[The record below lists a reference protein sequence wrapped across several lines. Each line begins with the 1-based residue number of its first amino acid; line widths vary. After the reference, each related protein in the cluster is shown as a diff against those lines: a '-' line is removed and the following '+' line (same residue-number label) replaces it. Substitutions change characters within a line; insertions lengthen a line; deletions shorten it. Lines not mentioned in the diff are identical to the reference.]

1 MALVY
6 YRNRKPVIS
15 AGGDCWYTLNFI
27 INWAALSSMT
37 LTNQH
42 KAYLFALSAVLL
54 WSTVATAFK
63 ISLRYLDVFQLLLV
77 ASVTATLCLLLVV
90 LLTGRL
96 NSLAELGK
104 RDYLRLA
111 GLGILNPFC
120 YYLVLFKAYDLL
132 PAQVAQALNY
142 TWAITL
148 MLLSV
153 PILKHRITRFD
164 CIATVIC
171 YSGVIVICFSG
182 GQFPAGELST
192 AGTLLALGSTVI
204 WAFYW
209 LLKTKDRVDPV
220 LGLFVSFLFSI
231 PFIAAACWFLSDP
244 GSLGV
249 NGILAGV
256 YVGLFEMGIT
266 YILWLAA
273 LRLSQAAA
281 KVSTLIFLSPFI
293 SLIFIS
299 RILGEA
305 IAVTTIMGLALIV
318 GGLSVQHLR
327 PQIKN

>member
-1 MALVY
+1 MS
-6 YRNRKPVIS
+6 P
-15 AGGDCWYTLNFI
+15 
-27 INWAALSSMT
+27 
-37 LTNQH
+37 TNQH

-63 ISLRYLDVFQLLLV
+63 ISLGYLDVFQLLLV

-90 LLTGRL
+90 LVTGRMKF
-96 NSLAELGK
+96 LADVGA

-111 GLGILNPFC
+111 GLGLLNPFC
-120 YYLVLFKAYDLL
+120 YYLVLFRAYDLL

-153 PILKHRITRFD
+153 PVLKHRITRFD
-164 CIATVIC
+164 CMATVTC
-171 YSGVIVICFSG
+171 YSGVLVICFSG

-192 AGTLLALGSTVI
+192 MGIFLALGSTVI

-209 LLKTKDRVDPV
+209 LLKTKDHVEPV
-220 LGLFVSFLFSI
+220 TGLFISFLFSI
-231 PFIAAACWFLSDP
+231 PFIAAACWLLSDP
-244 GSLGV
+244 ISLGLSGV
-249 NGILAGV
+249 MAGI
-256 YVGLFEMGIT
+256 YVGLFEMGVT

-273 LRLSQAAA
+273 LRLSAATA
-281 KVSTLIFLSPFI
+281 KVSTLIFLSPFL

-305 IAVTTIMGLALIV
+305 IAVTTIMGLGLIV
-318 GGLSVQHLR
+318 GGLLVQHFNL
-327 PQIKN
+327 QIED

>member
-1 MALVY
+1 M
-6 YRNRKPVIS
+6 
-15 AGGDCWYTLNFI
+15 
-27 INWAALSSMT
+27 
-37 LTNQH
+37 TNQH

-77 ASVTATLCLLLVV
+77 ASATGTLCLLLVV
-90 LLTGRL
+90 VLTGRL
-96 NSLAELGK
+96 KIPASLGK

-111 GLGILNPFC
+111 CLGVLNPFC
-120 YYLVLFKAYDLL
+120 YYLVLFRAYDLL

-153 PILKHRITRFD
+153 PILKHRLTRFD
-164 CIATVIC
+164 CMATVIC
-171 YSGVIVICFSG
+171 YSGVLVICFSG
-182 GQFPAGELST
+182 SRFPEGELS
-192 AGTLLALGSTVI
+192 AQGIFLALGSTII

-209 LLKTKDRVDPV
+209 LLKTKDHVEPV
-220 LGLFVSFLFSI
+220 TGLFISFLFSI
-231 PFIAAACWFLSDP
+231 PFIAAACWLWSDP
-244 GSLGV
+244 SSISAA
-249 NGILAGV
+249 GILSGV
-256 YVGLFEMGIT
+256 YVGLFEMGVT

-273 LRLSQAAA
+273 LRLSETAA
-281 KVSTLIFLSPFI
+281 KVSTLIFLSPFL

-305 IAVTTIMGLALIV
+305 VAVTTIVGLVLIV
-318 GGLSVQHLR
+318 AGLLVQHFR

>member
-1 MALVY
+1 M
-6 YRNRKPVIS
+6 
-15 AGGDCWYTLNFI
+15 
-27 INWAALSSMT
+27 SSIT
-37 LTNQH
+37 LTRQH

-77 ASVTATLCLLLVV
+77 ASVTATLCLFVIV
-90 LLTGRL
+90 LATGRMPL
-96 NSLAELGK
+96 LFRTDR

-111 GLGILNPFC
+111 CLGILNPFC
-120 YYLVLFKAYDLL
+120 YYLVLFRAYDLL

-153 PILKHRITRFD
+153 PLLKHRITRSD
-164 CIATVIC
+164 YGATAIC
-171 YSGVIVICFSG
+171 YSGVVVICFSG

-192 AGTLLALGSTVI
+192 VGILLALGSTLI

-209 LLKTKDRVDPV
+209 LLKTKDRIDPV
-220 LGLFVSFLFSI
+220 FGLFVSFLFSI
-231 PFIAAACWFLSDP
+231 PFIAAACWFWSDVSSV
-244 GSLGV
+244 GI

-256 YVGLFEMGIT
+256 YVGLFEMGVT

-273 LRLSQAAA
+273 LQRSEATA
-281 KVSTLIFLSPFI
+281 KVSTLIFLSPFL
-293 SLIFIS
+293 SLVFIS

-305 IAVTTIMGLALIV
+305 IALTTITGLALIV
-318 GGLSVQHLR
+318 GGLLVQHFS
-327 PQIKN
+327 PQTNRS

>member
-1 MALVY
+1 M
-6 YRNRKPVIS
+6 
-15 AGGDCWYTLNFI
+15 
-27 INWAALSSMT
+27 
-37 LTNQH
+37 TNQH

-63 ISLRYLDVFQLLLV
+63 ISLRYLDVYQLLLV
-77 ASVTATLCLLLVV
+77 ASVTATLCLLLIV
-90 LLTGRL
+90 LVMGRIKALT
-96 NSLAELGK
+96 NLGK

-111 GLGILNPFC
+111 CLGILNPFC
-120 YYLVLFKAYDLL
+120 YYLILFRAYDLL

-164 CIATVIC
+164 CMATVVC
-171 YSGVIVICFSG
+171 YSGVVVICFSG

-192 AGTLLALGSTVI
+192 MGIFLALGSTII

-209 LLKTKDRVDPV
+209 LLKTKDDIDPIS
-220 LGLFVSFLFSI
+220 GLFISFLFSL
-231 PFIAAACWFLSDP
+231 PFVATACWLWSDP
-244 GSLGV
+244 SSIGMA
-249 NGILAGV
+249 GILSGV

-273 LRLSQAAA
+273 LRSSETAA
-281 KVSTLIFLSPFI
+281 KISTLIFLSPFL

-305 IAVTTIMGLALIV
+305 IAVTTIVGLVLIV
-318 GGLSVQHLR
+318 AGLLVQHFR
-327 PQIKN
+327 PRIKD

>member
-1 MALVY
+1 M
-6 YRNRKPVIS
+6 
-15 AGGDCWYTLNFI
+15 
-27 INWAALSSMT
+27 
-37 LTNQH
+37 TNQH
-42 KAYLFALSAVLL
+42 KACLFALSAVLL

-90 LLTGRL
+90 LVTGRIKI
-96 NSLAELGK
+96 LANLGK

-120 YYLVLFKAYDLL
+120 YYLVLFTAYDLL

-153 PILKHRITRFD
+153 PVLKHRITRFD
-164 CIATVIC
+164 CIATLTC
-171 YSGVIVICFSG
+171 YSGVLVICFSG
-182 GQFPAGELST
+182 GQFPAGELS
-192 AGTLLALGSTVI
+192 AMGIFLALGSTVI

-209 LLKTKDRVDPV
+209 LLKTKDHIDPIS
-220 LGLFVSFLFSI
+220 GLFVSFLFSI
-231 PFIAAACWFLSDP
+231 PFIAAACWLLSDP
-244 GSLGV
+244 ISPGLS
-249 NGILAGV
+249 GIMAGI
-256 YVGLFEMGIT
+256 YVGVFEMGVT

-273 LRLSQAAA
+273 LRLSEAAA
-281 KVSTLIFLSPFI
+281 KVSTLIFLSPFL

-305 IAVTTIMGLALIV
+305 IAVTTIMGLVLIV
-318 GGLSVQHLR
+318 AGLLVQHFS
-327 PQIKN
+327 PQIKD

>member
-1 MALVY
+1 M
-6 YRNRKPVIS
+6 
-15 AGGDCWYTLNFI
+15 F
-27 INWAALSSMT
+27 
-37 LTNQH
+37 LTRQH

-77 ASVTATLCLLLVV
+77 ASVTATLCLSLVV
-90 LLTGRL
+90 LVTGRIKF
-96 NSLAELGK
+96 LANLDK

-111 GLGILNPFC
+111 CLGIMNPFC
-120 YYLVLFKAYDLL
+120 YYLVLFRAYDLL

-164 CIATVIC
+164 YGATVIC
-171 YSGVIVICFSG
+171 YSGVMVICFSG
-182 GQFPAGELST
+182 GQFPTGELST
-192 AGTLLALGSTVI
+192 AGIFLALGSTVI

-209 LLKTKDRVDPV
+209 LLKAKDHIDPV

-231 PFIAAACWFLSDP
+231 PFIAAACWLQSDVSSP
-244 GSLGV
+244 GTA
-249 NGILAGV
+249 GILAGI
-256 YVGLFEMGIT
+256 YVGLFEMGFT

-273 LRLSQAAA
+273 LRLSEATA

-305 IAVTTIMGLALIV
+305 IAVATIMGLVLIV
-318 GGLSVQHLR
+318 GGLLVQHFS
-327 PQIKN
+327 PQIAQINADER

>member
-1 MALVY
+1 MA
-6 YRNRKPVIS
+6 
-15 AGGDCWYTLNFI
+15 
-27 INWAALSSMT
+27 

-42 KAYLFALSAVLL
+42 KAYFLALGAVLL

-77 ASVTATLCLLLVV
+77 ASVTATSCLLLIV
-90 LLTGRL
+90 LATGRIRL
-96 NSLAELGK
+96 LANAGP

-111 GLGILNPFC
+111 ALGILNPFC

-148 MLLSV
+148 MLLSA

-164 CIATVIC
+164 YAATVTC
-171 YSGVIVICFSG
+171 YSGVVVICFSG

-192 AGTLLALGSTVI
+192 AGILLALGSTII

-209 LLKTKDRVDPV
+209 LFKTKDNIDPV
-220 LGLFVSFLFSI
+220 LGLFVSFLCSI
-231 PFIAAACWFLSDP
+231 PFIAAACWLQSDIS
-244 GSLGV
+244 SLGV

-256 YVGLFEMGIT
+256 YVGLFEMGVT

-273 LRLSQAAA
+273 LQLSETTARI
-281 KVSTLIFLSPFI
+281 STLIFLSPFI
-293 SLIFIS
+293 SLIFIN

-305 IAVTTIMGLALIV
+305 IAFTTILGLLLIV
-318 GGLSVQHLR
+318 TGLLLQHYLSE
-327 PQIKN
+327 

>member
-1 MALVY
+1 
-6 YRNRKPVIS
+6 
-15 AGGDCWYTLNFI
+15 
-27 INWAALSSMT
+27 MT
-37 LTNQH
+37 GQH

-63 ISLRYLDVFQLLLV
+63 ISLRYLDVYQLLLV

-90 LLTGRL
+90 LATGRIKL
-96 NSLAELGK
+96 LARLGK
-104 RDYLRLA
+104 RDCLRLA
-111 GLGILNPFC
+111 CLGVLNPFC

-164 CIATVIC
+164 CMATVIC
-171 YSGVIVICFSG
+171 YCGVILICFSG
-182 GQFPAGELST
+182 ARFPAGELST
-192 AGTLLALGSTVI
+192 MGIFLALGSTII

-209 LLKTKDRVDPV
+209 LLKTKDHVEPV
-220 LGLFVSFLFSI
+220 SGLFVSFLFSI
-231 PFIAAACWFLSDP
+231 PFVAAACWFRSDVF
-244 GSLGV
+244 SLGLT
-249 NGILAGV
+249 GILAGV
-256 YVGLFEMGIT
+256 YVGLFEMGVT
-266 YILWLAA
+266 YIFWLTA
-273 LRLSQAAA
+273 LRLSEAAA

-305 IAVTTIMGLALIV
+305 IAVTTITGLVLIV
-318 GGLSVQHLR
+318 AGLLVQHFR
-327 PQIKN
+327 PRIKD

>member
-1 MALVY
+1 
-6 YRNRKPVIS
+6 
-15 AGGDCWYTLNFI
+15 
-27 INWAALSSMT
+27 MT
-37 LTNQH
+37 SQH

-77 ASVTATLCLLLVV
+77 ASVTATLCLALVV
-90 LLTGRL
+90 LVTGRIKF
-96 NSLAELGK
+96 LANLDK

-111 GLGILNPFC
+111 CLGIMNPFC
-120 YYLVLFKAYDLL
+120 YYLVLFRAYDLL

-148 MLLSV
+148 MLLSA

-164 CIATVIC
+164 YAATVIC
-171 YSGVIVICFSG
+171 YSGVMVICFSG
-182 GQFPAGELST
+182 AQFPTGELST
-192 AGTLLALGSTVI
+192 AGIFLALGSTVI

-209 LLKTKDRVDPV
+209 LLKTKDHIDPV

-231 PFIAAACWFLSDP
+231 PFITAACWLQSDISSP
-244 GSLGV
+244 GTA
-249 NGILAGV
+249 GILAGI
-256 YVGLFEMGIT
+256 YVGLFEMGFT

-273 LRLSQAAA
+273 LRLSEATA

-305 IAVTTIMGLALIV
+305 IAVATIMGLILII
-318 GGLSVQHLR
+318 GGLLVQHFS
-327 PQIKN
+327 PQIKD

>member
-1 MALVY
+1 MS
-6 YRNRKPVIS
+6 P
-15 AGGDCWYTLNFI
+15 
-27 INWAALSSMT
+27 
-37 LTNQH
+37 TNQH

-63 ISLRYLDVFQLLLV
+63 ISLGYLDVFQLLLV

-90 LLTGRL
+90 LVTGRMKF
-96 NSLAELGK
+96 LADVGA

-120 YYLVLFKAYDLL
+120 YYLVLFRAYDLL

-153 PILKHRITRFD
+153 PVLKHRITRFD
-164 CIATVIC
+164 CMATVTC
-171 YSGVIVICFSG
+171 YSGVLVICFSG

-192 AGTLLALGSTVI
+192 MGIFLALGSTVI

-209 LLKTKDRVDPV
+209 LLKTKDHVEPV
-220 LGLFVSFLFSI
+220 TGLFISFLFSI
-231 PFIAAACWFLSDP
+231 PFIAAACWLLSDP
-244 GSLGV
+244 ISLGLSGV
-249 NGILAGV
+249 MAGI
-256 YVGLFEMGIT
+256 YVGLFEMGVT

-273 LRLSQAAA
+273 LRLSAATA
-281 KVSTLIFLSPFI
+281 KVSTLIFLSPFL

-299 RILGEA
+299 RILGET
-305 IAVTTIMGLALIV
+305 IAVTTIMGLGLIV
-318 GGLSVQHLR
+318 GGLLVQHFNL
-327 PQIKN
+327 QIED

>member
-1 MALVY
+1 M
-6 YRNRKPVIS
+6 
-15 AGGDCWYTLNFI
+15 
-27 INWAALSSMT
+27 SSIT
-37 LTNQH
+37 LTRQH
-42 KAYLFALSAVLL
+42 KAYLFALGAVLL

-77 ASVTATLCLLLVV
+77 ASVTATLCLFLVV

-96 NSLAELGK
+96 PLLVHTSK

-111 GLGILNPFC
+111 CLGILNPFC
-120 YYLVLFKAYDLL
+120 YYLVLFRAYDLL

-171 YSGVIVICFSG
+171 YSGVVVICFSG
-182 GQFPAGELST
+182 GQFPGGELST
-192 AGTLLALGSTVI
+192 AGILLALGSTII

-209 LLKTKDRVDPV
+209 LLKTKDPIDPV

-231 PFIAAACWFLSDP
+231 PFIAAACWFWSDVSSV
-244 GSLGV
+244 GI

-256 YVGLFEMGIT
+256 YVGLFEMGVT

-273 LRLSQAAA
+273 LQRSEATA
-281 KVSTLIFLSPFI
+281 KVSTLIFLSPFL
-293 SLIFIS
+293 SLVFIS
-299 RILGEA
+299 RIVGEA
-305 IAVTTIMGLALIV
+305 IAMTTVIGLALIV
-318 GGLSVQHLR
+318 GGLSVQYFN
-327 PQIKN
+327 PQMTQINADDL

>member
-1 MALVY
+1 M
-6 YRNRKPVIS
+6 S
-15 AGGDCWYTLNFI
+15 GSGDCWYTVYLM
-27 INWAALSSMT
+27 ALTS
-37 LTNQH
+37 QH

-90 LLTGRL
+90 LVTGRL
-96 NSLAELGK
+96 PLLSSTGK

-111 GLGILNPFC
+111 CLGILNPFC
-120 YYLVLFKAYDLL
+120 YYLVLFRAYDLL

-164 CIATVIC
+164 CIATVTC
-171 YSGVIVICFSG
+171 YAGVVVICFSG
-182 GQFPAGELST
+182 GQFPGGELST
-192 AGTLLALGSTVI
+192 AGILLALGSTLI

-209 LLKTKDRVDPV
+209 LLKTKDPIDPV

-231 PFIAAACWFLSDP
+231 PFIAAACWLGSDLS
-244 GSLGV
+244 SLGM

-256 YVGLFEMGIT
+256 YVGLFEMGFT
-266 YILWLAA
+266 FILWLSA
-273 LRLSQAAA
+273 LRLSEATA
-281 KVSTLIFLSPFI
+281 KVSTLIFLSPFL

-318 GGLSVQHLR
+318 GGLVIQHFN
-327 PQIKN
+327 PKMKD

>member
-1 MALVY
+1 MSL
-6 YRNRKPVIS
+6 I
-15 AGGDCWYTLNFI
+15 
-27 INWAALSSMT
+27 T
-37 LTNQH
+37 LTRQY

-77 ASVTATLCLLLVV
+77 ASVTATLCLFLVV

-96 NSLAELGK
+96 PLLVHTSK

-111 GLGILNPFC
+111 CLGILNPFC
-120 YYLVLFKAYDLL
+120 YYLVLFGAYDLL

-171 YSGVIVICFSG
+171 YSGVVVICFSG

-192 AGTLLALGSTVI
+192 VGILLALGSTLI

-209 LLKTKDRVDPV
+209 LLKAKDRIDPV
-220 LGLFVSFLFSI
+220 FGLFVSFLFSI
-231 PFIAAACWFLSDP
+231 PFVAAACWFWSDVS
-244 GSLGV
+244 SLGI
-249 NGILAGV
+249 NGILAGT
-256 YVGLFEMGIT
+256 YVGLFEMGVT

-273 LRLSQAAA
+273 LQRSEATA
-281 KVSTLIFLSPFI
+281 KVSTLIFLSPFL
-293 SLIFIS
+293 SLVFIS

-305 IAVTTIMGLALIV
+305 IAVTTIMGLVLIV
-318 GGLSVQHLR
+318 GGLSVQYFN
-327 PQIKN
+327 PQMTQIDAD

>member
-1 MALVY
+1 MS
-6 YRNRKPVIS
+6 P
-15 AGGDCWYTLNFI
+15 
-27 INWAALSSMT
+27 
-37 LTNQH
+37 TNQH

-63 ISLRYLDVFQLLLV
+63 ISLGYLDVFQLLLV

-90 LLTGRL
+90 LVTGRMKF
-96 NSLAELGK
+96 LADVGA

-120 YYLVLFKAYDLL
+120 YYLVLFRAYDLL

-153 PILKHRITRFD
+153 PVLKHRITRFD
-164 CIATVIC
+164 CMATVTC
-171 YSGVIVICFSG
+171 YSGVLVICFSG

-192 AGTLLALGSTVI
+192 MGIFLALGSTVI

-209 LLKTKDRVDPV
+209 LLKTKDHVEPV
-220 LGLFVSFLFSI
+220 TGLFISFLFSI
-231 PFIAAACWFLSDP
+231 PFIAAACWLLSDP
-244 GSLGV
+244 ISLGLSGV
-249 NGILAGV
+249 MAGI
-256 YVGLFEMGIT
+256 YVGLFEMGVT

-273 LRLSQAAA
+273 LRLSAATA
-281 KVSTLIFLSPFI
+281 KVSTLIFLSPFL

-305 IAVTTIMGLALIV
+305 IAVTTIMGLGLIV
-318 GGLSVQHLR
+318 GGLLVQHFNL
-327 PQIKN
+327 QIED

>member
-1 MALVY
+1 MSPT
-6 YRNRKPVIS
+6 R
-15 AGGDCWYTLNFI
+15 
-27 INWAALSSMT
+27 
-37 LTNQH
+37 QH

-63 ISLRYLDVFQLLLV
+63 ISLRYLDVYQLLLV
-77 ASVTATLCLLLVV
+77 ASVTATLCLLLVMLV
-90 LLTGRL
+90 TGRIKF
-96 NSLAELGK
+96 LANLEK
-104 RDYLRLA
+104 QDYLRLA
-111 GLGILNPFC
+111 CLGILNPFC
-120 YYLVLFKAYDLL
+120 YYLVLFRAYDLL

-164 CIATVIC
+164 SIATVIC

-182 GQFPAGELST
+182 ERFPAGVLST
-192 AGTLLALGSTVI
+192 MGILLALGSTVI

-209 LLKTKDRVDPV
+209 LLKTKDHVDPV
-220 LGLFVSFLFSI
+220 SGLFVSFVISL
-231 PFIAAACWFLSDP
+231 PFVAAACWLWSDISVM
-244 GSLGV
+244 GTS
-249 NGILAGV
+249 GILAGI
-256 YVGLFEMGIT
+256 YVGLFEMGVT

-273 LRLSQAAA
+273 LQRTETTA

-305 IAVTTIMGLALIV
+305 IAVTTITGLVLIV
-318 GGLSVQHLR
+318 TGLLVQHFR
-327 PQIKN
+327 PRLED

>member
-1 MALVY
+1 M
-6 YRNRKPVIS
+6 
-15 AGGDCWYTLNFI
+15 
-27 INWAALSSMT
+27 
-37 LTNQH
+37 
-42 KAYLFALSAVLL
+42 LL
-54 WSTVATAFK
+54 
-63 ISLRYLDVFQLLLV
+63 I
-77 ASVTATLCLLLVV
+77 ASVTATLCLFLVV
-90 LLTGRL
+90 QVTGRIK
-96 NSLAELGK
+96 SLAELGK

-111 GLGILNPFC
+111 CLGILNPFC
-120 YYLVLFKAYDLL
+120 YYLVLFRAYDLL

-164 CIATVIC
+164 TIATVTC

-192 AGTLLALGSTVI
+192 MGILLALGSTVI

-220 LGLFVSFLFSI
+220 LGLFVSFLSGI
-231 PFIAAACWFLSDP
+231 PFVAAACWLGSDVSSP
-244 GSLGV
+244 GMT
-249 NGILAGV
+249 GILAGV
-256 YVGLFEMGIT
+256 YVGLFEMGFT

-273 LRLSQAAA
+273 LQRSEATA
-281 KVSTLIFLSPFI
+281 KVSTLIFLSPFL

-305 IAVTTIMGLALIV
+305 IAVTTIMGLVLIIA
-318 GGLSVQHLR
+318 GILVQHFR
-327 PQIKN
+327 PRIKRLIRRFSQMY